1 MKKWYNHHCPMN
13 NKLEN
18 AWRSHERKWKNNFYV
33 YAVISRRS
41 HGISVGI
48 NLNPDKIC
56 NFNCVYCQVDRSR
69 TADVRTIDLQKLDE
83 ELELILKSERSGLLY
98 RDAPFDVLSTEERG
112 IRDIA
117 FSGNGEPTASPHFAK
132 AVALAVRAKLKF
144 QLNSTRLILL
154 TNATC
159 LDKPSVRAALD
170 ELDRNNGEIWAKLD
184 AGTEKHFRLINRSH
198 VPLQRILE
206 NILDAAR
213 VRPLVIQSLWFR
225 NLGAAPDPREIESYC
240 RRLNDLLAAGGK
252 LKNIQLYT
260 IARHPAESS
269 ASMLSNGELDH
280 IAGIVRGSVPVPV
293 EISYGV

>member
-1 MKKWYNHHCPMN
+1 MN
-13 NKLEN
+13 TDKLEN
-18 AWRSHERKWKNNFYV
+18 AWRSHERKWKDNFYV

-41 HGISVGI
+41 RGISIGI

-69 TADVRTIDLQKLDE
+69 TSNVRKIDLQKLDE

-132 AVALAVRAKLKF
+132 AVDLAVRARLKF

-154 TNATC
+154 TNATS
-159 LDKPSVRAALD
+159 LDKPSVRAALE

-184 AGTEKHFRLINRSH
+184 AGTEKHFRLVNRSH

-206 NILDAAR
+206 NVLDAAR

-225 NLGAAPDPREIESYC
+225 NLGTAPDPQEIESYC
-240 RRLNDLLAAGGK
+240 RRLNDLLAGGGK
-252 LKNIQLYT
+252 LKKIQLYT

-269 ASMLSNGELDH
+269 ASMLSDAELDH
-280 IAGIVRGSVPVPV
+280 IAGIVRDSVPVPV
-293 EISYGV
+293 EVFYGI